1 MTLLNYS
8 IFIYKTLPWL
18 LVLLVCFHPNILLAQ
33 VNISIEIHGVDS
45 VLENNI
51 RQFLSIE
58 QQKEHQL
65 LSEGRLYHLHKKA
78 TLEIKNALQP
88 YGHYRPEI
96 KTELTKLT
104 PQQWRAIYTIKPG
117 PPIPVAEL
125 KLILNGE
132 IIKDP
137 EFTSLVD
144 NVALHKDELFSHIK
158 YEDFKSD
165 IARLAAERGYF
176 RAHFVEHR
184 VEINLNTYEARIHL
198 NYDSGIRYR
207 FGEVLLDQNVLDPI
221 FLQRYISFKRGESYE
236 LNKLIDLQQALN
248 DSDYFNSVEVSS
260 GQVKDASDEIP
271 ISVKLTPRKRHRYS
285 LGLGYGTDTGARTKF
300 VWEIPRFNK
309 SGHRLKT
316 EASVSELG
324 YSVGTQ
330 YRVPMRNPRTDQM
343 IYSAGVVN
351 EKTSTSDSTISNV
364 GASYNY
370 NRGFWRKSIALNYQ
384 HEDFIVGADQ
394 GLSKLLIPSINLSR
408 TWGNNVIYTLDGLRF
423 DIGLRGASNKVLSDN
438 SFTQL
443 QSGIKAIS
451 SLGQNHRIIT
461 RGRLGT
467 TWTDEFNQLPSSVR
481 FFAGGAQSV
490 RGYSYQT
497 LGPVDSSGKVVGGRH
512 LMVGSVEFEHSL
524 NDKWGLALFYDAGNA
539 FDHIDDKLKHGAGI
553 GFRWKSPIGPV
564 RIDFASAISQPDKP
578 WRVHINIGPDL

>member
-1 MTLLNYS
+1 MILLNYQT
-8 IFIYKTLPWL
+8 FNYKTQQWL
-18 LVLLVCFHPNILLAQ
+18 LILFFFICSNTVFAQINLNIK
-33 VNISIEIHGVDS
+33 IHGVNE
-45 VLENNI
+45 VMEKNI
-51 RQFLSIE
+51 REFLSIE
-58 QQKEHQL
+58 QQKDHAL
-65 LSEGRLYHLHKKA
+65 LSEGRLRHLHKKA
-78 TLEIKNALQP
+78 TKEISNALQP
-88 YGHYRPEI
+88 YGYYRPEI
-96 KTELTKLT
+96 KTELTELT
-104 PQQWRAIYTIKPG
+104 PQQWRAIYTINPG
-117 PPIPVAEL
+117 PPIPIAEL

-132 IIKDP
+132 INKDP
-137 EFTSLVD
+137 EFTTLVD

-184 VEINLNTYEARIHL
+184 VEINLNTYEARVHL
-198 NYDSGIRYR
+198 NYDGGIRYR
-207 FGEVLLDQNVLDPI
+207 FGEVLLDQDVLDPI
-221 FLQRYISFKRGESYE
+221 FLQRYISFKRGEPYA

-248 DSDYFNSVEVSS
+248 DSDYFNRVEVSP
-260 GQVKDASDEIP
+260 GQVKDAGDEIP

-300 VWEIPRFNK
+300 GWEIPRFNK

-316 EASVSELG
+316 EASVSEIG

-330 YRVPMRNPRTDQM
+330 YRVPILNPRTDQM
-343 IYSAGVVN
+343 IYSAGVIN
-351 EKTSTSDSTISNV
+351 EKTSISDSTISKV
-364 GASYNY
+364 GASLNY
-370 NRGFWRKSIALNYQ
+370 SRGFWRKSIALNYQ

-408 TWGNNVIYTLDGLRF
+408 IWGNNFIYTLDGLRF
-423 DIGLRGASNKVLSDN
+423 DIGLRGASNKLLSDN

-451 SLGQNHRIIT
+451 SLGQNHRIIA

-490 RGYSYQT
+490 RGYSYQS

-512 LMVGSVEFEHSL
+512 LMVGSVEFEQSL

-539 FDHIDDKLKHGAGI
+539 YDHIDDKLEHGAGI